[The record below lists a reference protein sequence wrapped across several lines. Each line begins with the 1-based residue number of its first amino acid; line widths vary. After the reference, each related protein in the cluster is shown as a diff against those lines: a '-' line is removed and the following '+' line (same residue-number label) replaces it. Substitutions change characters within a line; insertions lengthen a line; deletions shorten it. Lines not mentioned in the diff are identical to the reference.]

1 MTVLRDKNTKQ
12 ALELQR
18 LKMKLQVAAELKGV
32 SVDDLTAAFEKVA
45 MRDMDAEIRAR
56 LKDAE
61 RRARKAELS
70 KEEALALSYVSQKAG
85 SDSCSVGHI
94 AACSLSRVC
103 VLPCLLCT
111 VASSRGLVNWNSKSR
126 K

>member
-85 SDSCSVGHI
+85 SEFV
-94 AACSLSRVC
+94 
-103 VLPCLLCT
+103 
-111 VASSRGLVNWNSKSR
+111 
-126 K
+126 